1 MTQSPSLLKL
11 SIFTAAV
18 LVSTVAS
25 AGTLPAI
32 SVAGILMTESIIDGI
47 LNSFASVA
55 GGIAA
60 TEAGHFLPSTE
71 PQFVSLTNNDLTKA
85 AGKAIASVIAV
96 VAKKQDK
103 DTHSKLDRLAK
114 IAKDRWSEIANEQIE
129 QKRYAEELKEIN
141 LKEFLTPTGENF
153 TAETALDIDAW
164 EKIINLLDEKDTENK
179 QFFGN
184 QANINPVTNSVVADE
199 LRLNFPKAL
208 REVLKEDFK
217 KDGKA
222 FAALTIQLLQ
232 ETRKLLGKTSEDVSQ
247 VIQRLEQLET
257 QLTGSAAQQQQLFTE
272 IAAKID
278 SGFAEFCQRFG
289 VVETNITQIL
299 QGLDEIKERLE
310 DIKARLDK
318 VLGSQPTSL
327 TAEQWRDVCFIMF
340 AEREQKTTT
349 SFFDKIAGFTPNF
362 DDIYVPLALV
372 EKQVKPQAEANITP
386 ETGSAAYREKP
397 TQEIETKIS
406 EDDFFDRVLR
416 SGKSPKSQGRR
427 IAIIGEPGAGKTT
440 RLQKIAKWIFE
451 ENLGLPIWIDLRE
464 LGGKSIEQYL
474 KETWLFK
481 ATGIE
486 SHWQG
491 LIAQFN
497 QQQVWLLLDGL
508 DEMTALANSQ
518 ELLKLQGWV
527 SKARVIVSCRTNVW
541 DGGSFGNS
549 DYDLFRN
556 QDFAPDQVP
565 AFIRNWF
572 EQAQHPQVGE
582 FLLAKLAQP
591 EHQRLA
597 DLIRNPLRLTLFCLN
612 GLAYQEKGGLPE
624 TQAALY
630 EAFVE
635 QFYLANNAKNQPD
648 LRTDK
653 NQQREL
659 NLVLAELSL
668 WAMTGSSSRFLIRPS
683 ELSPELKQKLGG
695 EDVNN
700 WLVCRLGWL
709 NCVGVDPQNRQQRVY
724 GFYHATFQEYFAAL
738 GVRNGWCFFERN
750 RIFDREW
757 KQIILLWL
765 GRKDVRDVQKEELIQ
780 ALIEFEDECNSF
792 YKYRAYFLAAAGI
805 VEFKPSKYQEIVDEI
820 VRWGFG
826 DFDEEKQQWM
836 GYLDSLAETAREVLK
851 ETDRGSAIASL
862 VNLLATTENENIRSS
877 AADSLGKIGMGNEK
891 AIASLVNLLA
901 TTKDESTRWQAAFSL
916 SEIGTGNPEAIASL
930 VNLLAT
936 TEDESTRWQAADCLG
951 KINPGN
957 PEAIASLVNLLATTK
972 DESTRWQAAYSLS
985 EIGTGNPEVIAYFVN
1000 LLATTENENIRRQAA
1015 DCLGEIGTGNPE
1027 AITYFVNLLA
1037 TTENENI
1044 RRQAAD
1050 SLGKINP
1057 GNQEAIAYFV
1067 NLLATTE
1074 NENIHRQAAFSL
1086 SEIGTGNEQ
1095 AITALVNL
1103 LTTTENESTR
1113 SHAAYSLSEI
1123 DPGNPEAITVLVNV
1137 VATTENESTRSFAA
1151 YGLGKIDPGN
1161 PEAIAVLV
1169 NLLAT
1174 TDNENTRM
1182 QAASS
1187 LGKIDPGNPEAIA
1200 VLVNLLATTEN
1211 ENIRR
1216 QAASILR
1223 KIGTGN
1229 EQAITALVNLLATT
1243 DNENTR
1249 SQAAYSLGEIGT
1261 GNQEAIA
1268 ALVNLP
1274 ATTENENTRRCAADS
1289 LGKIIETNEQYAYII
1304 SQLQPHLSNE
1314 TYQNNFDLFEQCYKI
1329 LWQCA
1334 QNLPYHQFYQHW
1346 NQQPHPATLP
1356 LTQRLK
1362 NHPPLN
1368 QHKWLLIDGSK
1379 FIDRDNPAL
1388 DIYDQMLA
1396 ANYPES
1402 SQRLPETMQ
1411 LFGFYWKQLQR
1422 NQTAPIL
1429 IFYEDPAP
1437 PLPQGFSKVFVK
1449 ALSRLGGNIC
1459 VISNEVDLCVKTF
1472 APSHPNLENEICRWI
1487 EEVDANN

>member
-1 MTQSPSLLKL
+1 MTQSRSLIKL
-11 SIFTAAV
+11 LIFTAAV
-18 LVSTVAS
+18 LGSAVAS
-25 AGTLPAI
+25 GGTLPAI
-32 SVAGILMTESIIDGI
+32 PLAGILIQENLIDKIIDA
-47 LNSFASVA
+47 FAGVA
-55 GGIAA
+55 GSIAA
-60 TEAGHFLPSTE
+60 TEAGHFLQPTE

-85 AGKAIASVIAV
+85 AGNAIASVISV

-103 DTHSKLDRLAK
+103 DTQAKLNRLAI
-114 IAKDRWSEIANEQIE
+114 IAKNRWLEIANEEIE
-129 QKRYAEELKEIN
+129 QRRYPQELKEIN
-141 LKEFLTPTGENF
+141 LKEFLTPTGESF

-164 EKIINLLDEKDTENK
+164 EKIINLLDEKDTEK
-179 QFFGN
+179 KRFLGN
-184 QANINPVTNSVVADE
+184 QANINSRTHSLVAEE

-257 QLTGSAAQQQQLFTE
+257 QLTGSAVQQQQLFTE
-272 IAAKID
+272 LAAKID

-299 QGLDEIKERLE
+299 QGLDEIKEDLAY
-310 DIKARLDK
+310 IKARLDK
-318 VLGSQPTSL
+318 VLDSQPTSL

-362 DDIYVPLALV
+362 DEIYVPLALI
-372 EKQVKPQAEANITP
+372 EKQVKPQAEPNITP

-406 EDDFFDRVLR
+406 ENDFFNQVLR
-416 SGKSPKSQGRR
+416 SGKSPKSQGRK

-440 RLQKIAKWIFE
+440 RLQKIAKWIFK

-464 LGGKSIEQYL
+464 LGGKSIQQYL
-474 KETWLFK
+474 KETWLRD

-556 QDFAPDQVP
+556 QDFAPEQVQ

-572 EQAQHPQVGE
+572 EQAKNPQVGE
-582 FLLAKLAQP
+582 FLLGKLAQP

-683 ELSPELKQKLGG
+683 ELSPELRQKLGG

-709 NCVGVDPQNRQQRVY
+709 NCVGVDPQNPQQWVY

-738 GVRNGWCFFERN
+738 GVKNGWCFFEGN

-765 GRKDVRDVQKEELIQ
+765 GRKDVRDEEKEELIQ
-780 ALIEFEDECNSF
+780 ALIEFEDGCGEWHQDDVDRGF
-792 YKYRAYFLAAAGI
+792 YEYPAYFLAAAGI
-805 VEFKPSKYQEIVDEI
+805 VEFKSSKSEEIVNQI

-826 DFDEEKQQWM
+826 YFDEEKQKGM
-836 GYLDSLAETAREVLK
+836 RYFYLIAEAVREVLK
-851 ETDRGSAIASL
+851 ETDRGMAIAALVNLLETTENENIRIKAAESLGEIDPGNEQAIAALVNLLATTKNPTIRSQFTLNRVTDSLGKIGTGNPKAITSL
-862 VNLLATTENENIRSS
+862 VNLLATTENESIRRL
-877 AADSLGKIGMGNEK
+877 AAESLGKIGTGNEK
-891 AIASLVNLLA
+891 AIASLVNLLE
-901 TTKDESTRWQAAFSL
+901 TTEDEFTRWEVAYSLGKIDPGNEKAIAALVNLLETINGEYRNQVADNL
-916 SEIGTGNPEAIASL
+916 SEIGTGNEKAIADL
-930 VNLLAT
+930 VNLTTTENVFIRSEAVGILRKIGMGNEKAIAALVKLLAT
-936 TEDESTRWQAADCLG
+936 TDRENKYTRM
-951 KINPGN
+951 
-957 PEAIASLVNLLATTK
+957 
-972 DESTRWQAAYSLS
+972 QAAYSLS
-985 EIGTGNPEVIAYFVN
+985 EIGTGNKEAITALVKLLETTEDESIYREAAYSLGKIDPGNEKAITALVN
-1000 LLATTENENIRRQAA
+1000 LLETTEDESIYREAAYSLGKIDPGNEQ
-1015 DCLGEIGTGNPE
+1015 
-1027 AITYFVNLLA
+1027 AITYFVNLLE
-1037 TTENENI
+1037 TNEHENM
-1044 RRQAAD
+1044 RR
-1050 SLGKINP
+1050 
-1057 GNQEAIAYFV
+1057 
-1067 NLLATTE
+1067 
-1074 NENIHRQAAFSL
+1074 
-1086 SEIGTGNEQ
+1086 
-1095 AITALVNL
+1095 
-1103 LTTTENESTR
+1103 
-1113 SHAAYSLSEI
+1113 
-1123 DPGNPEAITVLVNV
+1123 
-1137 VATTENESTRSFAA
+1137 
-1151 YGLGKIDPGN
+1151 
-1161 PEAIAVLV
+1161 
-1169 NLLAT
+1169 
-1174 TDNENTRM
+1174 
-1182 QAASS
+1182 
-1187 LGKIDPGNPEAIA
+1187 
-1200 VLVNLLATTEN
+1200 
-1211 ENIRR
+1211 
-1216 QAASILR
+1216 
-1223 KIGTGN
+1223 
-1229 EQAITALVNLLATT
+1229 
-1243 DNENTR
+1243 
-1249 SQAAYSLGEIGT
+1249 QAAYSLGEIDP
-1261 GNQEAIA
+1261 GNEKAIK
-1268 ALVNLP
+1268 ALVNLLE
-1274 ATTENENTRRCAADS
+1274 TTEHENTRWEVAER
-1289 LGKIIETNEQYAYII
+1289 LGKIIETNEKYAYFV
-1304 SQLQPHLSNE
+1304 SQLQPHLSDKN
-1314 TYQNNFDLFEQCYKI
+1314 YRKDSDYDRFKIDLFNICYQI
-1329 LWQCA
+1329 IWQCA
-1334 QNLPYHQFYQHW
+1334 QNLPYHQFYQLW

-1356 LTQRLK
+1356 LGQRLK
-1362 NHPPLN
+1362 NHSPLN
-1368 QHKWLLIDGSK
+1368 QYQWLLIDGSK

-1402 SQRLPETMQ
+1402 SQKLPENMS
-1411 LFGFYWKQLQR
+1411 LFGFYWNQLQR

-1437 PLPQGFSKVFVK
+1437 PLPQGFSQVFLT
-1449 ALSRLGGNIC
+1449 ALSRLAGKIC

-1472 APSHPNLENEICRWI
+1472 APSHPNLEKELCRWI
-1487 EEVDANN
+1487 DPAGG